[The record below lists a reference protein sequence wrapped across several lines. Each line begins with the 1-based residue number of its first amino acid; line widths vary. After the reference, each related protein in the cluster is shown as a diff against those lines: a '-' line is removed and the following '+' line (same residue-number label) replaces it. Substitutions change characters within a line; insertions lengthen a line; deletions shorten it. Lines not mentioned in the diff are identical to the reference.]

1 MRTKSFDIVVD
12 ERDEERG
19 GGELLA
25 YASTFDREPDSAG
38 DVVAR
43 GAFAETLEEWK
54 ASGAFIP
61 LLFGHRMDDPM
72 MNLGRVVEAEED
84 ARGLLV
90 RAEFDDE
97 NETAQYVRKLVR
109 EGRLS
114 KMSFAYDVLDE
125 APVVLADGRK
135 ANELRKLKLHE
146 VSLVP
151 VPANQHADVLDVKA
165 TTAGCDTLEND
176 DIEDFD
182 SAETSVALDIDDAP
196 STKAPGEEDDRT
208 RDEQRGAE
216 APDWERLASML
227 VAMSDRLDA
236 MGETLDDIAEGIVL
250 MLPDPQADGL
260 DDMSAKSAEAVVAD
274 DGDKREAAPGGNL
287 EVDAKRD
294 ATLRAMARYIA
305 ID

>member
-1 MRTKSFDIVVD
+1 MRTKAFDIVVD
-12 ERDEERG
+12 EKAAP
-19 GGELLA
+19 GGELVA

-43 GAFAETLEEWK
+43 GAFAETLAEWR
-54 ASGAFIP
+54 ASGSFIP

-90 RAEFDDE
+90 RAEFDEE
-97 NETAQYVRKLVR
+97 NENAQYVRKLVR

-114 KMSFAYDVLDE
+114 KMSFAYDILDE

-151 VPANQHADVLDVKA
+151 VPANQHADVLDVKS
-165 TTAGCDTLEND
+165 TSVECDTLEMDD

-182 SAETSVALDIDDAP
+182 SAETSVALDIEGAP

-236 MGETLDDIAEGIVL
+236 MSDTLDDIAEGIVL
-250 MLPDPQADGL
+250 MLPEPQADGL
-260 DDMSAKSAEAVVAD
+260 DDMSANGAEAVIAD
-274 DGDKREAAPGGNL
+274 DGDKGEAAPGGNP
-287 EVDAKRD
+287 EVSIKRD
-294 ATLRAMARYIA
+294 ETLSAMARYVA